1 SGIVHT
7 DVPGTDGGVIYVAS
21 SNFDRR
27 FDFGSVLPVSIDKIE
42 GLPPFGKGVPD
53 GGPASIT
60 VLPPANP
67 VFIASFAGEMEK
79 IAKSTGGY
87 RLFVPTRSENSLF
100 HVLEA
105 DGDTIGCF
113 KPPNDG
119 SRSCMSTS

>member
-1 SGIVHT
+1 MVRRPVKSVAFTLVVLCVSCASNSPAKPPPADAFYFPSGIVHT

-27 FDFGSVLPVSIDKIE
+27 FDFGSVLPVAIDKIE

-79 IAKSTGGY
+79 VA
-87 RLFVPTRSENSLF
+87 
-100 HVLEA
+100 
-105 DGDTIGCF
+105 
-113 KPPNDG
+113 
-119 SRSCMSTS
+119 